1 MPMCTLEA
9 LILTMSDFCQH
20 AFTITFKCPTGQS
33 VGSNVFAWQWF
44 LKYPT
49 GWSVES
55 NVFAWH
61 PTGSVESNEFVW
73 HPTGLV
79 EFNMFARRWF
89 WSNIQLG
96 QLIPM
101 CSLGIQPGRLKSSQV
116 GFQANDCYL
125 SLQVVF
131 ERTFSSDWCENGIG
145 VRYIRHEQHLEI
157 VQRQPEQV
165 W

>member
-49 GWSVES
+49 EWSVES

-61 PTGSVESNEFVW
+61 PTGSVEFNEFAW
-73 HPTGLV
+73 RPTGLV

-96 QLIPM
+96 QWIPM
-101 CSLGIQPGRLKSSQV
+101 CSLGIQLGQWSPMSSLGDGFACLQIEVIVECKRLSA
-116 GFQANDCYL
+116 G
-125 SLQVVF
+125 
-131 ERTFSSDWCENGIG
+131 
-145 VRYIRHEQHLEI
+145 
-157 VQRQPEQV
+157 
-165 W
+165 